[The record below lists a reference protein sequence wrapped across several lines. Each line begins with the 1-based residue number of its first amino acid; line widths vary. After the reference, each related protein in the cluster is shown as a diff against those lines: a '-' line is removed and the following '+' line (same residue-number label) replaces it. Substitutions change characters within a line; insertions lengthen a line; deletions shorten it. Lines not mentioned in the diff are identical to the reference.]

1 MIFSTRSLF
10 FPQFIFFVLGC
21 VPLSAESVVQDI
33 FGRELN
39 DRRIVL
45 VDWEGYMANPAMKY
59 FVLPPLSASL
69 PGTVKLSADNARIYF
84 NEPCTVNPSGPEKSI
99 SLTSI
104 ESGAPFYISIFPDRD
119 TIDETYTL
127 SIEFRDN
134 NGTVTSTT
142 VGIKVIDQDRAL
154 PLLFDITV
162 DFSQDQTGFFDDP
175 EPREVVLRATRDWAY
190 FIDDMNLDPVPVGAE
205 RTFIWNPEAFATGK
219 TVTNSTA
226 YNGFLLY
233 VYGHDNPDLRSG
245 GEPSRSDFQSNDAG
259 ELPLRRSGGVEMH
272 IQGNFNSLGWFFTS
286 SDDDWLTSKNF
297 RGEPAD
303 FYSIA
308 HHEMGHSLFFNPGYP
323 RFKDAKDEGVLSDPE
338 VVAYLGSNAN
348 IDASDH
354 FSGVIDPVSKK
365 GVFGAEFYQD
375 PSAKMPRRRWI
386 ISRFNLLAAQAVG
399 YNLRETSSLIPLSI
413 ATESIP
419 TATLNEPYHTQ
430 LVSKGGVSF
439 YQWTLE
445 SSSLPEGLTLDSFTG
460 EISGT
465 PVKSGTF
472 DFSLRLRD
480 YNSASQ
486 GLTQSFTLEVTGQMN
501 QDFLLLH

>member
-1 MIFSTRSLF
+1 
-10 FPQFIFFVLGC
+10 
-21 VPLSAESVVQDI
+21 
-33 FGRELN
+33 
-39 DRRIVL
+39 
-45 VDWEGYMANPAMKY
+45 
-59 FVLPPLSASL
+59 
-69 PGTVKLSADNARIYF
+69 
-84 NEPCTVNPSGPEKSI
+84 
-99 SLTSI
+99 
-104 ESGAPFYISIFPDRD
+104 
-119 TIDETYTL
+119 
-127 SIEFRDN
+127 
-134 NGTVTSTT
+134 
-142 VGIKVIDQDRAL
+142 
-154 PLLFDITV
+154 
-162 DFSQDQTGFFDDP
+162 
-175 EPREVVLRATRDWAY
+175 
-190 FIDDMNLDPVPVGAE
+190 
-205 RTFIWNPEAFATGK
+205 
-219 TVTNSTA
+219 
-226 YNGFLLY
+226 
-233 VYGHDNPDLRSG
+233 
-245 GEPSRSDFQSNDAG
+245 
-259 ELPLRRSGGVEMH
+259 MH

-297 RGEPAD
+297 RGEPTD

-323 RFKDAKDEGVLSDPE
+323 RFKDAKDEGALNDPE

-365 GVFGAEFYQD
+365 GGFGAEFYQD

-386 ISRFNLLAAQAVG
+386 ISKFNLLAAQAVG
-399 YNLRETSSLIPLSI
+399 YNLRETSSFIPLSI

-419 TATLNEPYHTQ
+419 TATLNKPYHTQ

-480 YNSASQ
+480 YDSASQ

-501 QDFLLLH
+501 QDSLLLH